1 MLIIAHRGA
10 SKKAPENTLKAFQL
24 AFQQFADGIEFDTH
38 QHKDGIIVFHDKTLE
53 RTSNGKGLLLDTPLS
68 QLKRLDVGEGESI
81 PSLIDVLQI
90 LPEGALCNIEI
101 KHLNNVDA
109 WVSEVQYA
117 IKNANIE
124 LDTLLISSF
133 NHHWLAQI
141 SQRWPS
147 VNIGALTAS
156 YALDS
161 TYCAR
166 ALNARSINVSIDVVN
181 ADFIHEAQK
190 NGLDVYVYT
199 VDLPHDMIKLKQ
211 WGVTGI
217 FTNVP
222 DIAKTVLRSNP
233 LHHLDSVDK

>member
-24 AFQQFADGIEFDTH
+24 AFQQCADGIEFDTH
-38 QHKDGIIVFHDKTLE
+38 QHSEGILVFHDKTLE
-53 RTSNGKGLLLDTPLS
+53 RTSNAKGVLLDTPLS
-68 QLKRLDVGEGESI
+68 QLKQLDVGDGESI
-81 PSLIDVLQI
+81 PSLLDVLKI
-90 LPEGALCNIEI
+90 LPSGVLCNIEI

-109 WVSEVQYA
+109 WVSEVQHA
-117 IKNANIE
+117 IKSANVNS
-124 LDTLLISSF
+124 DTLLISSF

-141 SQRWPS
+141 NQRWPD

-166 ALNARSINVSIDVVN
+166 ALKAKSINIAVDVIN
-181 ADFIHEAQK
+181 ADFVHDAKK

-199 VDLPHDMIKLKQ
+199 VDLPQDMIKLQQ

-222 DIAKTVLRSNP
+222 DIAQSVLRQPNGLFSFGR
-233 LHHLDSVDK
+233 